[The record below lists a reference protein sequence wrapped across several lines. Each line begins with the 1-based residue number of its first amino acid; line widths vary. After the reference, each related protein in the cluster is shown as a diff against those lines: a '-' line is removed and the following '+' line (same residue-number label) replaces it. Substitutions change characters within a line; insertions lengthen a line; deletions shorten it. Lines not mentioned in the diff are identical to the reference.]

1 MAIFPAVLCFWFGAA
16 VWDRLKQRRAIVD
29 NPVSTI
35 RGAAMGDVQINGRIV
50 GAESKSP
57 LTKRDCA
64 FWFLEA
70 MDLSVD
76 DQKSR
81 SYKAFASR
89 LVQVND
95 STGTAWVRA
104 NDIRWHDLKDKVTQ
118 TLTTTQADQ
127 ALGDVFGG
135 QDS

>member
-1 MAIFPAVLCFWFGAA
+1 
-16 VWDRLKQRRAIVD
+16 
-29 NPVSTI
+29 
-35 RGAAMGDVQINGRIV
+35 MGDVQINGRIV